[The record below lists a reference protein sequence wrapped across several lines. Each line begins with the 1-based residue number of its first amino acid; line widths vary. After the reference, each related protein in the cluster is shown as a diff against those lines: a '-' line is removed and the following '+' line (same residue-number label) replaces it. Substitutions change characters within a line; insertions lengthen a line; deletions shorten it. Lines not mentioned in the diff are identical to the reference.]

1 LPATAGL
8 ALMAISLMSTGAH
21 DLARKDAAHA

>member
-8 ALMAISLMSTGAH
+8 ALAAMLAAGAGGYARRRR
-21 DLARKDAAHA
+21 LA